1 MPSRVAA
8 ALKLA
13 LIVFLIGT
21 AVAAQAAPHEQ
32 FHSHSSHHCC
42 GLCHAGMPFV
52 SPVLASTA
60 APASVHEWLETAPAT
75 GAPRDAQI
83 SSETSRAP
91 PA

>member
-1 MPSRVAA
+1 MPLRVAA

-21 AVAAQAAPHEQ
+21 AVTAQAAPHEQ
-32 FHSHSSHHCC
+32 FHTHSSHHCC

-52 SPVLASTA
+52 SPAPTSTV
-60 APASVHEWLETAPAT
+60 APGSAHEWLEAAPST
-75 GAPRDAQI
+75 DAPRDAQI
-83 SSETSRAP
+83 SSESSRAP